1 MLLGGGNSNS
11 SWSPTWSPTLVAAGS
26 TAAQKHEDEGDASVF
41 EPKRSLQETVAH
53 DVLVVQSVTAGQA
66 QTQLYLKN
74 LRPGHSSLLS
84 SILHA
89 LTAWVVEKPRHFIGE
104 LFSVSPWMAKRLEG
118 LFVLNERVALGVVI
132 LPKRPVTSIFGS
144 IQLDRFKILG
154 YIDDYFLLFFV
165 SFCIM

>member
-74 LRPGHSSLLS
+74 LRPGHSLFTVIYLACA
-84 SILHA
+84 HCMG
-89 LTAWVVEKPRHFIGE
+89 RGE
-104 LFSVSPWMAKRLEG
+104 TPTFHW
-118 LFVLNERVALGVVI
+118 
-132 LPKRPVTSIFGS
+132 
-144 IQLDRFKILG
+144 
-154 YIDDYFLLFFV
+154 
-165 SFCIM
+165 